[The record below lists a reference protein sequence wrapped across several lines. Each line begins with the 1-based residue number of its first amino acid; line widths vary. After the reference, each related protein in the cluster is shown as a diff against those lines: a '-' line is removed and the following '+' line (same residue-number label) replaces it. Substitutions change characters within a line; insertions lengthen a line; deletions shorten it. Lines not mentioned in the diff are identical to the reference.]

1 MTAKMKRREFVS
13 LLRGAAAWP
22 LAARAQQQPMPVI
35 GFIGSESPDSFAP
48 FLRSFHEGLSESGYV
63 ESRNVAIE
71 YRWAR
76 GQLNLL
82 PPLAA
87 DLVKRQVNVILASGG
102 SVSAPVVKAA
112 TRTIPIVFIMA
123 ADPVGL
129 GLVASLNRPGGN
141 VTGVNLLSAELMT
154 KQLDLLHE
162 LAPKTRTIALLV
174 NPASPY
180 TELQIKD
187 AQNAAHAR
195 GSQLQ
200 VLRASRDGELET
212 AFVMLVQQR
221 AEALLIAFNPFFTS
235 HRNQIVQLAARSGIP
250 GFYPARE
257 FATAGGLMSYGGS
270 VTDAYRQAA
279 VYTSKILKG
288 AKPEEL
294 PVTQPTK
301 FELVINLKAARA
313 LGLAIPDKLLALAD
327 EVIE

>member
-1 MTAKMKRREFVS
+1 VKRREFIA
-13 LLRGAAAWP
+13 LIGGAAVAWP
-22 LAARAQQQPMPVI
+22 LAARPQQPAMPVI
-35 GFIGSESPDSFAP
+35 GFISSESPDSFSPLVHA
-48 FLRSFHEGLSESGYV
+48 FHGGLSESGYV
-63 ESRNVAIE
+63 ESRNVTIE

-76 GQLNLL
+76 GQLDLL
-82 PPLAA
+82 PLLAA
-87 DLVKRQVNVILASGG
+87 DLVKRQVDVILASGG
-102 SVSAPVVKAA
+102 SVSGPAAKAA

-123 ADPVGL
+123 ADPVRL

-141 VTGVNLLSAELMT
+141 LTGVNLLSAELQT

-180 TELQIKD
+180 TELQVKD

-195 GSQLQ
+195 GRQLQ
-200 VLRASRDGELET
+200 VLRASSEGELET
-212 AFVMLVQQR
+212 AFVMLVQQQ

-235 HRNQIVQLAARSGIP
+235 RRDQIVQLAARSGIP
-250 GFYPARE
+250 SVYPARE
-257 FATAGGLMSYGGS
+257 FATAGGLMSYGAS

-279 VYTSKILKG
+279 VYTGKILRG
-288 AKPEEL
+288 AKPDEL

-301 FELVINLKAARA
+301 FELVINLKTARA
-313 LGLAIPDKLLALAD
+313 LGLDIPPTLLALAD

>member
-1 MTAKMKRREFVS
+1 MRRRDLVT
-13 LLRGAAAWP
+13 LLGSAAVGWP
-22 LAARAQQQPMPVI
+22 LAVYAQQPAIPVI
-35 GFIGSESPDSFAP
+35 GFISSESPDSISHFVHA
-48 FLRSFHEGLSESGYV
+48 FHEGLSETGYV
-63 ESRNVAIE
+63 EGRNVAIE

-76 GQLNLL
+76 GQLDLL
-82 PPLAA
+82 PLLAA
-87 DLVKRQVNVILASGG
+87 DLVKRQVNVIFASGG
-102 SVSAPVVKAA
+102 SVSAPAAKAA
-112 TRTIPIVFIMA
+112 TGIIPIVFVIA
-123 ADPVGL
+123 ADPVRL

-187 AQNAAHAR
+187 AQNAAPAR
-195 GSQLQ
+195 GLQLQ
-200 VLRASRDGELET
+200 ILRASSDDELET
-212 AFVMLVQQR
+212 AFMMLVQLR

-250 GFYPARE
+250 AVYPARE

-279 VYTSKILKG
+279 IYTGKILKG
-288 AKPEEL
+288 KKPADL
-294 PVTQPTK
+294 PVMQPTT
-301 FELVINLKAARA
+301 FELVINLKTARA
-313 LGLAIPDKLLALAD
+313 LGVKISDILLSLAD

>member
-1 MTAKMKRREFVS
+1 MRRRDLVT
-13 LLRGAAAWP
+13 LLGSAAVGWP
-22 LAARAQQQPMPVI
+22 LAVYAQQPAIPVI
-35 GFIGSESPDSFAP
+35 GFISSESPDSISHFVHA
-48 FLRSFHEGLSESGYV
+48 FHEGLSETGYV
-63 ESRNVAIE
+63 EGRNVAVE

-76 GQLNLL
+76 GQLDLL
-82 PPLAA
+82 PLFAA
-87 DLVKRQVNVILASGG
+87 DLVKRQVNVIFASGG
-102 SVSAPVVKAA
+102 SVSAPAAKAA
-112 TRTIPIVFIMA
+112 TGIIPIVFVIA
-123 ADPVGL
+123 ADPVRL

-187 AQNAAHAR
+187 AQNAAPAR
-195 GSQLQ
+195 GLQLQ
-200 VLRASRDGELET
+200 ILRASSRAELET
-212 AFVMLVQQR
+212 TFAMLVQQR

-235 HRNQIVQLAARSGIP
+235 QRDQIVQLAARSGIP
-250 GFYPARE
+250 AVYPARE

-279 VYTSKILKG
+279 VYTGKILKG

-301 FELVINLKAARA
+301 FELVINLNTAKT
-313 LGLAIPDKLLALAD
+313 LGLTIPPTLLATSD

>member
-1 MTAKMKRREFVS
+1 MRRRDLVT
-13 LLRGAAAWP
+13 LLGSAAVGWP
-22 LAARAQQQPMPVI
+22 LAVYAQQPAIPVI
-35 GFIGSESPDSFAP
+35 GFISSESPDSFAH
-48 FLRSFHEGLSESGYV
+48 FVRAFHEGLSESGYV

-76 GQLNLL
+76 GQLDLL
-82 PPLAA
+82 PILAA

-102 SVSAPVVKAA
+102 SVSAPPAKAA

-187 AQNAAHAR
+187 AQNAAPAR
-195 GSQLQ
+195 GLQLQ
-200 VLRASRDGELET
+200 ILRASSRAELET
-212 AFVMLVQQR
+212 TFAMLVQQR

-235 HRNQIVQLAARSGIP
+235 QRDQIVQLAARSGIP
-250 GFYPARE
+250 AVYPARE

-270 VTDAYRQAA
+270 VIDAYRQAA
-279 VYTSKILKG
+279 VYTGKILKG

-313 LGLAIPDKLLALAD
+313 LGLAIPDKLLALTD

>member
-1 MTAKMKRREFVS
+1 MRRREFIVTLS
-13 LLRGAAAWP
+13 GAAATWP
-22 LAARAQQQPMPVI
+22 LAARAQQPAMPVI
-35 GFIGSESPDSFAP
+35 GFISSESPDSFAH
-48 FLRSFHEGLSESGYV
+48 FVRAFHEGLSESGYV

-76 GQLNLL
+76 GQLDLL
-82 PPLAA
+82 PLLAA

-102 SVSAPVVKAA
+102 SVSAPVAKAA

-162 LAPKTRTIALLV
+162 LAPQTRTIALLV

-180 TELQIKD
+180 TELEIKD
-187 AQNAAHAR
+187 AQYAAHAR
-195 GSQLQ
+195 GRQLQ
-200 VLRASRDGELET
+200 VLRASSDDELET
-212 AFVMLVQQR
+212 AFMMLVQQR

-250 GFYPARE
+250 AVYPARE

-270 VTDAYRQAA
+270 VTDAYRQAG
-279 VYTSKILKG
+279 VYTGKILKG

-301 FELVINLKAARA
+301 FELVVNLKAARA
-313 LGLAIPDKLLALAD
+313 LGLAIPDKLLAVAD

>member
-1 MTAKMKRREFVS
+1 MRRRDLVT
-13 LLRGAAAWP
+13 LLGSAAVGWP
-22 LAARAQQQPMPVI
+22 LAVYAQQPAIPVI
-35 GFIGSESPDSFAP
+35 GFISSESPDSISHFVHA
-48 FLRSFHEGLSESGYV
+48 FHEGLSETGYV
-63 ESRNVAIE
+63 EGRNVAIE

-76 GQLNLL
+76 GQLDLL
-82 PPLAA
+82 PLLAA
-87 DLVKRQVNVILASGG
+87 DLVKRQVNVIFASGG
-102 SVSAPVVKAA
+102 SVSAPAAKAA
-112 TRTIPIVFIMA
+112 TGIIPIVFVIA
-123 ADPVGL
+123 ADPVRL

-187 AQNAAHAR
+187 AQNAAPAR
-195 GSQLQ
+195 GLQLQ
-200 VLRASRDGELET
+200 ILRASSRAELET
-212 AFVMLVQQR
+212 TFAMLVQQR

-235 HRNQIVQLAARSGIP
+235 QRDQIVQLAARSGIP
-250 GFYPARE
+250 AVYPARE

-279 VYTSKILKG
+279 VYTGKILKG

-301 FELVINLKAARA
+301 FELVINLKTAKT
-313 LGLAIPDKLLALAD
+313 LGLTIPPTLLATSD

>member
-1 MTAKMKRREFVS
+1 MRRREFIS
-13 LLRGAAAWP
+13 LLGGAAAGWP
-22 LAARAQQQPMPVI
+22 LAVRAQQPAMPVI
-35 GFIGSESPDSFAP
+35 GFISSESPDSFTHFVHA
-48 FLRSFHEGLSESGYV
+48 FHEGLSESGYV

-76 GQLNLL
+76 GQLDLL
-82 PPLAA
+82 PLLAA
-87 DLVKRQVNVILASGG
+87 DLVKRQVNVIFASGG
-102 SVSAPVVKAA
+102 SVSAPAAKAA

-123 ADPVGL
+123 ADPVRL

-141 VTGVNLLSAELMT
+141 LTGVNLLSAELQT

-195 GSQLQ
+195 GHQLQ
-200 VLRASRDGELET
+200 VLRASSDGELET

-235 HRNQIVQLAARSGIP
+235 HRDQIVQLAARSGIP
-250 GFYPARE
+250 GVYPARE

-270 VTDAYRQAA
+270 VTDAYRQGA
-279 VYTSKILKG
+279 VYTGKILKG

-301 FELVINLKAARA
+301 FDLVINLKTAKA
-313 LGLAIPDKLLALAD
+313 LGLTIPPMLLARAD

>member
-1 MTAKMKRREFVS
+1 VAACGTR
-13 LLRGAAAWP
+13 AAAGDAGDR
-22 LAARAQQQPMPVI
+22 LYQQRVARP
-35 GFIGSESPDSFAP
+35 FAH
-48 FLRSFHEGLSESGYV
+48 FVRAFHEGLSESGYV

-76 GQLNLL
+76 GQLDLL
-82 PPLAA
+82 PLLAA

-102 SVSAPVVKAA
+102 SVSAPPAKAA

-123 ADPVGL
+123 ANPVGL

-162 LAPKTRTIALLV
+162 MAPQARTIALLV
-174 NPASPY
+174 NLASPY
-180 TELQIKD
+180 TELEIKD

-195 GSQLQ
+195 GRQLQ
-200 VLRASRDGELET
+200 VLRASSDGELET
-212 AFVMLVQQR
+212 AFMMLVQQR

-235 HRNQIVQLAARSGIP
+235 HRNQIVPLAARSGIP
-250 GFYPARE
+250 AVYPARE

-279 VYTSKILKG
+279 VYTGKILKG
-288 AKPEEL
+288 EKPADL
-294 PVTQPTK
+294 PVMQPTK
-301 FELVINLKAARA
+301 S
-313 LGLAIPDKLLALAD
+313 KL
-327 EVIE
+327 

>member
-1 MTAKMKRREFVS
+1 MRRRDLVT
-13 LLRGAAAWP
+13 LLGSAAVGWP
-22 LAARAQQQPMPVI
+22 LAVYAQQPAIPVI
-35 GFIGSESPDSFAP
+35 GFISSESPDSISHFVHA
-48 FLRSFHEGLSESGYV
+48 FHEGLSETGYV
-63 ESRNVAIE
+63 EGRNVAIE

-76 GQLNLL
+76 GQLDLL
-82 PPLAA
+82 PLLAA
-87 DLVKRQVNVILASGG
+87 DLVKRQVNVIFASGG
-102 SVSAPVVKAA
+102 SVSAPAAKAA
-112 TRTIPIVFIMA
+112 TGIIPIVFVIA
-123 ADPVGL
+123 ADPVRL

-154 KQLDLLHE
+154 KQLDLLRE
-162 LAPKTRTIALLV
+162 LAPKTGTIALLV

-180 TELQIKD
+180 TELEIKD

-195 GSQLQ
+195 GRQLQ
-200 VLRASRDGELET
+200 VLRASSDDELET
-212 AFVMLVQQR
+212 AFMMLVQLR

-235 HRNQIVQLAARSGIP
+235 HRNQIVQLAARSDIP
-250 GFYPARE
+250 AVYPARE

-270 VTDAYRQAA
+270 VTDAYRQAG
-279 VYTSKILKG
+279 VYTGKILKG

-313 LGLAIPDKLLALAD
+313 LGLAIPDKLLALTD

>member
-1 MTAKMKRREFVS
+1 MRRRDLVT
-13 LLRGAAAWP
+13 LLGSAAVGWP
-22 LAARAQQQPMPVI
+22 LAVYAQQPAIPVI
-35 GFIGSESPDSFAP
+35 GFISSESPDSFTHFVHA
-48 FLRSFHEGLSESGYV
+48 FHEGLSETGYV
-63 ESRNVAIE
+63 EGRNVAVE

-76 GQLNLL
+76 GQLDLL
-82 PPLAA
+82 PLFAA
-87 DLVKRQVNVILASGG
+87 DLVKRQVNVIFASGG
-102 SVSAPVVKAA
+102 SVSAPAAKAA
-112 TRTIPIVFIMA
+112 TGIIPIVFVIA
-123 ADPVGL
+123 ADPVRL

-187 AQNAAHAR
+187 AQNAAPAR
-195 GSQLQ
+195 GLQLQ
-200 VLRASRDGELET
+200 ILRASSRAELET
-212 AFVMLVQQR
+212 TFAMLVQQR

-235 HRNQIVQLAARSGIP
+235 QRDQIVQLAARSGIP
-250 GFYPARE
+250 AVYPARE

-270 VTDAYRQAA
+270 VTDAYRQAG
-279 VYTSKILKG
+279 VYTGKILKG

-301 FELVINLKAARA
+301 FELVINLKTAKT
-313 LGLAIPDKLLALAD
+313 LGLTIPPTLLATSD